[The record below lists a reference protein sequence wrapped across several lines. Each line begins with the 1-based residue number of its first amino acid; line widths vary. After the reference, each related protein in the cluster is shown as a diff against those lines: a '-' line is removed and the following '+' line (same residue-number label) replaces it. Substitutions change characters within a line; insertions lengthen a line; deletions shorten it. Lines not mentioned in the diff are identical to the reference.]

1 MRPTSLKLIIPLLI
15 LQVLPTSV
23 RSVLSGSVGI
33 VGRIGGVAAPFLFV
47 LARSAGMPQLP
58 FWVMG
63 GAALAATALCLALP
77 ETCGSPQPDSL
88 NDFELLA
95 GRGNFMTRLIDR
107 RGRYA
112 VTKVRRLDGGPWA
125 GSPTH
130 SPPGSREGECV
141 GILSRIDGQ
150 NDGLTNVDSG
160 LHREGCPG
168 GAPAAPGEEV
178 RSQQMTSSTGENFS
192 GHFRLNGGEEFG
204 VGYESRGDSE
214 VNVRED
220 LPLLAL
226 EKRTSL

>member
-1 MRPTSLKLIIPLLI
+1 MQPASLELIKPLLI

-47 LARSAGMPQLP
+47 LARTAGMPQMP

-88 NDFELLA
+88 SDFEVLA

-107 RGRYA
+107 RGRFVA
-112 VTKVRRLDGGPWA
+112 TNVRRPDSGPGA
-125 GSPTH
+125 GYMSH
-130 SPPGSREGECV
+130 SPPGSREGESV
-141 GILSRIDGQ
+141 AILSRVDGQ
-150 NDGLTNVDSG
+150 DEGLTNVDSG
-160 LHREGCPG
+160 LHREGCCPG
-168 GAPAAPGEEV
+168 GAQAADGEEG
-178 RSQQMTSSTGENFS
+178 RSPEATSGTGEKFTDR
-192 GHFRLNGGEEFG
+192 FRRSKGGDEFG
-204 VGYESRGDSE
+204 MGYENRGDRQ

-220 LPLLAL
+220 VPLLASG
-226 EKRTSL
+226 KI